1 MPAIITNKFRIN
13 NAEQFSESFSET
25 ASQVYYLG
33 IGRPQPFGT
42 ATRADGRT
50 DYEGTD
56 AAPNTPGDTVARE
69 FYTFDDLV
77 AAKRVQSSD
86 VSFVVPR
93 RNWSAG
99 VVYDTYSHDIG
110 EYTTGSTSVRK
121 TSTSG
126 ATTLFDSTFYVLSS
140 ARNVYKCLDNNGGA
154 TSTDEPTG
162 VSTSVITTTDSYK
175 WKFMYTLSA
184 AQQANFLSTD
194 FMAVSP
200 NSNPSSDQ
208 SNVISAAVDGSIDVV
223 KIKTPG
229 SGGTN
234 GTFTGISI
242 KGDGN
247 GGVATVV
254 VGGGAV
260 TSVTVT
266 TPGTGYTFATIS
278 NAEIVAAGATNLAG
292 SELDVIIPPKGGHGA
307 NAQEELGAFFV
318 MMNTSLEGTESAN
331 SGDFSA
337 VNDFRKIAL
346 LRDPTKSASAVTSN
360 TIRLTK
366 AIKIADSPTP
376 GTFTPDEEINQAS
389 TGATGKVVEWDA
401 TNKILYYI
409 QTRHNNAGVD
419 ANGNLTAFSGA
430 NVITGQGGSS
440 PTGTPD
446 TSSTG
451 TVSNVSFT
459 SGYSVPEIDHDTGD
473 VLYIENRTPI
483 QRAPDQTENIKL
495 VIEF

>member
-1 MPAIITNKFRIN
+1 MPAIITNKFRLN
-13 NAEQFSESFSET
+13 NAEQFSESFSE
-25 ASQVYYLG
+25 AANEVYYLG

-42 ATRADGRT
+42 ATRPDGRT

-56 AAPNTPGDTVARE
+56 ALPNTPSDSVGRE
-69 FYTFDDLV
+69 FYTYDDLV
-77 AAKRVQSSD
+77 AAKRITGSN
-86 VSFVVPR
+86 VSFVIPR
-93 RNWSAG
+93 RNWTAG
-99 VVYDTYSHDIG
+99 TIYDIYRHDYG

-121 TSTSG
+121 TSNSG
-126 ATTLFDSTFYVLSS
+126 ATTLFDSNFYVLSS

-162 VSTSVITTTDSYK
+162 VSTSVISTNDSYK

-194 FMAVSP
+194 FMAVS
-200 NSNPSSDQ
+200 SNANAQSDQ

-234 GTFTGISI
+234 GTFTGVPIR
-242 KGDGN
+242 GDGS

-254 VGGGAV
+254 VSGGAV

-278 NAEIVAAGATNLAG
+278 NSQIVAAGATSLSG

-346 LRDPTKSASAVTSN
+346 LRNPKKSNAAVTTN
-360 TIRLTK
+360 TTRLTK
-366 AIKIADSPTP
+366 AIKIASSPTP
-376 GTFTPDEEINQAS
+376 GTFTTDEEINQAS
-389 TGATGKVVEWDA
+389 TGATGKVVEWDS
-401 TNKILYYI
+401 TNNILYYI

-430 NVITGQGGSS
+430 NVITGQGGGS

-451 TVSNVSFT
+451 TVNNVSFS
-459 SGYSVPEIDHDTGD
+459 SGYSEPEIDHDSGD

>member
-1 MPAIITNKFRIN
+1 
-13 NAEQFSESFSET
+13 
-25 ASQVYYLG
+25 
-33 IGRPQPFGT
+33 
-42 ATRADGRT
+42 
-50 DYEGTD
+50 
-56 AAPNTPGDTVARE
+56 
-69 FYTFDDLV
+69 
-77 AAKRVQSSD
+77 
-86 VSFVVPR
+86 
-93 RNWSAG
+93 
-99 VVYDTYSHDIG
+99 
-110 EYTTGSTSVRK
+110 
-121 TSTSG
+121 
-126 ATTLFDSTFYVLSS
+126 
-140 ARNVYKCLDNNGGA
+140 
-154 TSTDEPTG
+154 
-162 VSTSVITTTDSYK
+162 
-175 WKFMYTLSA
+175 MYTLSA

-200 NSNPSSDQ
+200 NSNASSDQ
-208 SNVISAAVDGSIDVV
+208 SNVISAAVNGSIDIV

-234 GTFTGISI
+234 GTFTGIPI
-242 KGDGN
+242 RGDGN
-247 GGVATVV
+247 GGVATIVV
-254 VGGGAV
+254 SGGAV
-260 TSVTVT
+260 TSVSVT

-278 NAEIVAAGATNLAG
+278 NAQIVSAGATNLAG

-346 LRDPTKSASAVTSN
+346 LRDPTKSASAVTAN
-360 TIRLTK
+360 TARLTK
-366 AIKIADSPTP
+366 AVKIATSPTP
-376 GTFTPDEEINQAS
+376 GTFAADEEINQAS
-389 TGATGKVVEWDA
+389 TGATGKVVEWDS
-401 TNKILYYI
+401 TNNILYYI
-409 QTRHNNAGVD
+409 QTRHNDAGVD

-451 TVSNVSFT
+451 TVDNVSFT
-459 SGYSVPEIDHDTGD
+459 SGYSVPEIDHDSGD